1 MNENDGKC
9 VKYEDNDGK
18 RGKMEAAGRKK
29 TRIRGTNGKL
39 CAER

>member
-1 MNENDGKC
+1 MTGDVESMKIMM
-9 VKYEDNDGK
+9 EK